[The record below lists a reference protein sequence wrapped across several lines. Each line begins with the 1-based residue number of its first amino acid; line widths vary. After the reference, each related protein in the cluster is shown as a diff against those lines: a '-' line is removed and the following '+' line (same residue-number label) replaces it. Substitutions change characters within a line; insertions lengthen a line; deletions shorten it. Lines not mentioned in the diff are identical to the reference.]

1 MREKL
6 YRFLNKVYKL
16 VMTVSFFAG
25 LLPVLPFI
33 VAVIIGG
40 EIGEAIALFLY
51 QQYYV
56 WVIAGASVAVLIGL
70 VAMYVGKKQG
80 MSVKTV
86 GGGK

>member
-6 YRFLNKVYKL
+6 YHILSKAYKL
-16 VMTVSFFAG
+16 LMTASFFAG

-33 VAVIIGG
+33 VAVILGG

-56 WVIAGASVAVLIGL
+56 WVIAGASAAVLVGL